1 MSCTVKRPLPK
12 VRPMRLFYLLF
23 LVVFA
28 AAVGL
33 LAYENRQDVALTV
46 LDKSYQVPIAGL
58 VGLSYVAGMLSGW
71 TVVGILRRTF
81 NRVTREP
88 LPGEYDAR

>member
-1 MSCTVKRPLPK
+1 
-12 VRPMRLFYLLF
+12 MRLFYLLF
-23 LVVFA
+23 LVAFT

-46 LDKSYQVPIAGL
+46 FDKSYQVPVAGL
-58 VGLSYVAGMLSGW
+58 VGLGYVAGMLSGW

-81 NRVTREP
+81 HRVTHEP
-88 LPGEYDAR
+88 LPGEYQERR